1 MNCPVCGKT
10 MTQGKV
16 AYAPSCGL
24 HFLPPHEKLPYGVT
38 KGGIEK
44 RGGVPLDGPY
54 SGGNFRL
61 NNTAMPG
68 HICKACRRIVMEY

>member
-44 RGGVPLDGPY
+44 RGGVPLDGPHQLGCLTG
-54 SGGNFRL
+54 SGTL
-61 NNTAMPG
+61 PAYL
-68 HICKACRRIVMEY
+68 CRVCRKVVVDY